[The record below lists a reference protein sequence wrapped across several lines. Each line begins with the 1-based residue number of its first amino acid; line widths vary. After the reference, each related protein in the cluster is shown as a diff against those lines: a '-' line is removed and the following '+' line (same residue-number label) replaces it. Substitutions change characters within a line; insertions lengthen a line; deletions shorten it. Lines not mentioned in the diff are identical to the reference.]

1 MICASLVNIRTV
13 KHIDTHMHIILMGL
27 YEKLSQLKTADNK
40 LILVG
45 IRYGASLEWLDF
57 GDI

>member
-1 MICASLVNIRTV
+1 
-13 KHIDTHMHIILMGL
+13 MHIILMGL

-45 IRYGASLEWLDF
+45 IRYGASLKWLDF